1 VGGAEPECD
10 GGHRARPG
18 GERLRRAIIEAIGDG
33 SDSELARS
41 QACDASS
48 GHPSTRSTSAA
59 QRRRVKHIVPSLP
72 GRRAARFLQT
82 RRYADLVQ
90 TDEKALPTPRPATDF
105 SGGGTPIRRAVR
117 WLRSSVDLL
126 WALTESDLRFRYG
139 RGPWRFGRWLLEPV
153 ALVGVYL
160 FLITFVLDRPGK
172 ALGLSLACAVVP
184 FQLVMLTI
192 ANAMTTLDARKPILL
207 NMAFKRMLIPIS
219 SALTESAGF
228 AASVFLLIFMMAA
241 YGIGPS
247 WNLAWFPLVLLV
259 NLLLA
264 VAAAY
269 AATLFG
275 VWLRELRPF
284 ILSFVR
290 TLFFLGPGLV
300 PLEETSEDVR
310 DVLRLNPLTGLF
322 EAYRDVFL
330 NGQRPA
336 AWELLYPLATVVV
349 LLVVFV
355 PIYQAEQR
363 QFVKVI

>member
-1 VGGAEPECD
+1 VRTEQDVFP
-10 GGHRARPG
+10 
-18 GERLRRAIIEAIGDG
+18 
-33 SDSELARS
+33 
-41 QACDASS
+41 
-48 GHPSTRSTSAA
+48 TS
-59 QRRRVKHIVPSLP
+59 
-72 GRRAARFLQT
+72 
-82 RRYADLVQ
+82 
-90 TDEKALPTPRPATDF
+90 RPARDVT
-105 SGGGTPIRRAVR
+105 GGGTPIRRAVS
-117 WLRSSVDLL
+117 WLLSSVDLL
-126 WALTESDLRFRYG
+126 RVLTESDLRFRYG
-139 RGPWRFGRWLLEPV
+139 RGPWRFVRWLLEPV

-192 ANAMTTLDARKPILL
+192 GNAMTTLDARRPILL

-219 SALTESAGF
+219 SALTEGAGF
-228 AASVFLLIFMMAA
+228 ASSLFLLIFMMAA

-247 WNLAWFPLVLLV
+247 WNLVWFPLVLLV

-275 VWLRELRPF
+275 IWLRELRTF
-284 ILSFVR
+284 VVSFVR

-300 PLEETSEDVR
+300 PLEETSEGVR

-336 AWELLYPLATVVV
+336 AWELLYPLATVVI

-355 PIYQAEQR
+355 PAYRAEQR